1 MAEET
6 LCCLPIISFQ
16 YFVFSEPKLSVL
28 LLKLSV
34 SKPLMIF
41 PVFDS
46 PHINILLSLISLPT
60 SGIPSQCLFSLL
72 IFKFRYVLS
81 VFPFLLRLAYQAVA
95 FQELF
100 DVGEVLYIFY
110 KPC

>member
-1 MAEET
+1 MRSAYEHIT
-6 LCCLPIISFQ
+6 IVSFQ

-72 IFKFRYVLS
+72 IFKKCIWLHWVL
-81 VFPFLLRLAYQAVA
+81 VA
-95 FQELF
+95 TRRQNLH
-100 DVGEVLYIFY
+100 YHT
-110 KPC
+110 